1 MFPVCIKLC
10 TTWTNYIP
18 IAPPTTPWAPQGK
31 GWVLSDLHHSTLSC
45 SAAHCHN
52 LQLPVCF
59 CLHPLQYWKSQGS
72 CSALLPPEDPVPST
86 EEVPETWDWVQGQQ
100 MCDFG
105 NYLSSLRA
113 SFLVCKMDKI
123 IDAKDDVSV
132 AGHNFSTLVSVNIE
146 ENWESINTCYM
157 C

>member
-1 MFPVCIKLC
+1 
-10 TTWTNYIP
+10 
-18 IAPPTTPWAPQGK
+18 
-31 GWVLSDLHHSTLSC
+31 
-45 SAAHCHN
+45 
-52 LQLPVCF
+52 
-59 CLHPLQYWKSQGS
+59 
-72 CSALLPPEDPVPST
+72 
-86 EEVPETWDWVQGQQ
+86 

-105 NYLSSLRA
+105 NYLTSLRP